1 MSTAR
6 TGRSMPGKLQNLWQN
21 VSNSFWFVP
30 SLAVVGAL
38 GLSWVLVEVDA
49 RLSGLDYSSVP
60 WLFGGT
66 ADAARSVLSTI
77 AGSLITVI
85 SIAFSLTVIALQQ
98 ASSQFSPRVMRRF
111 TGDRVNQAVLGAYI
125 GTFVYSLMV
134 LREVRSPA
142 EGASGFVPALSVSVA
157 IALAIVCVGLLIL
170 FIHHISQMLQ
180 VDLVQRQIHE
190 EMLERLDH
198 LFPSMIGR
206 PVEAEDEFAAE
217 QFAESDAD
225 RQAAAGGVAALR
237 PYAGQKWDV
246 RSTATGFVRSIDD
259 SALLDTD
266 LGEVTHVHIRVRVGS
281 FVARDDVLATAAGTP
296 ADEVEA
302 TKAIRAAV
310 VIDATRSAEQDPL
323 FDVRQLV
330 DIALRALS
338 PGINDPTTA
347 EHALYYLG
355 DFLGRL
361 GQRAFP
367 SAVRTAPGGGIHI
380 TLDRPGWDDFVAAS
394 FDQVRD
400 SARGNAHVVGVL
412 LDVLRR
418 LEQVVPAERAP
429 AVRLQTALARAE
441 GRDVR

>member
-1 MSTAR
+1 MR
-6 TGRSMPGKLQNLWQN
+6 TGRLQNLWRN
-21 VSNSFWFVP
+21 ISSSFWFVP
-30 SLAVVGAL
+30 SLAVAAAL
-38 GLSWVLVEVDA
+38 ILAGVLTGVDA
-49 RLSGLDYSSVP
+49 RLSGLDHSSVP

-111 TGDRVNQAVLGAYI
+111 TGDRVNQIVLGAYI

-134 LREVRSPA
+134 LREVRSPE

-180 VDLVQRQIHE
+180 VDLVERQIHD

-198 LFPSMIGR
+198 LYPSMVGE
-206 PVEAEDEFAAE
+206 PAAVK
-217 QFAESDAD
+217 D
-225 RQAAAGGVAALR
+225 AAAGDAAEDA
-237 PYAGQKWDV
+237 AGEGWEI
-246 RSTATGFVRSIDD
+246 RSTETGFVRSIDD
-259 SALLDTD
+259 AALLNAERE
-266 LGEVTHVHIRVRVGS
+266 GVTRVRIRVAVGA
-281 FVARDDVLATAAGTP
+281 FVAHDDLLATVAGAP
-296 ADEVEA
+296 ADAAE
-302 TKAIRAAV
+302 TTRAIRKAV
-310 VIDATRSAEQDPL
+310 VIDATRSAEQDLL

-355 DFLGRL
+355 DMLGRL

-367 SAVRTAPGGGIHI
+367 SPVRTAPGGGIRI
-380 TLDRPGWDDFVAAS
+380 IVARPGWDDFVAAS
-394 FDQVRD
+394 FDQIRE
-400 SARGNAHVVGVL
+400 SARGNVHVIDVL

-418 LEQVVPAERAP
+418 LEHAVPVERVP
-429 AVRLQTALARAE
+429 AVRAQIALAMAE
-441 GRDVR
+441 RRDAR

>member
-1 MSTAR
+1 MR
-6 TGRSMPGKLQNLWQN
+6 TGRLQNLWRN
-21 VSNSFWFVP
+21 ISSSFWFVP
-30 SLAVVGAL
+30 SLAVAAAL
-38 GLSWVLVEVDA
+38 ILAGVLTGVDA
-49 RLSGLDYSSVP
+49 RLSGLDHSSVP

-111 TGDRVNQAVLGAYI
+111 TGDRVNQIVLGAYI

-134 LREVRSPA
+134 LREVRSPE

-180 VDLVQRQIHE
+180 VDLVERQIHD

-198 LFPSMIGR
+198 LYPSMVGE
-206 PVEAEDEFAAE
+206 PAAVK
-217 QFAESDAD
+217 D
-225 RQAAAGGVAALR
+225 AAAGDAAEDA
-237 PYAGQKWDV
+237 AGEGWEI
-246 RSTATGFVRSIDD
+246 RSTETGFVRSIDD
-259 SALLDTD
+259 AALLNAERE
-266 LGEVTHVHIRVRVGS
+266 GVTRVRIRVAVGA
-281 FVARDDVLATAAGTP
+281 FVAHDDLLATVAGAP
-296 ADEVEA
+296 ADA
-302 TKAIRAAV
+302 TETTRAIRKAV
-310 VIDATRSAEQDPL
+310 VIDATRSAEQDLL

-355 DFLGRL
+355 DMLGRL

-367 SAVRTAPGGGIHI
+367 SPVRTAPGGGIRI
-380 TLDRPGWDDFVAAS
+380 IVARPGWDDFVAAS
-394 FDQVRD
+394 FDQIRE
-400 SARGNAHVVGVL
+400 SARGNVHVIDVL

-418 LEQVVPAERAP
+418 LEHAVPVERVP
-429 AVRLQTALARAE
+429 AVRAQIALAMAE
-441 GRDVR
+441 RRDAR

>member
-1 MSTAR
+1 MR
-6 TGRSMPGKLQNLWQN
+6 TGRLQNLWRN
-21 VSNSFWFVP
+21 ISSSFWFVP
-30 SLAVVGAL
+30 SLAVAAAL
-38 GLSWVLVEVDA
+38 ILAGVLTGVDA
-49 RLSGLDYSSVP
+49 RLSGLDHSSVP

-111 TGDRVNQAVLGAYI
+111 TGDRVNQIVLGAYI

-134 LREVRSPA
+134 LREVRSPE

-180 VDLVQRQIHE
+180 VDLVERQIHD

-198 LFPSMIGR
+198 LYPSMVGE
-206 PVEAEDEFAAE
+206 PAAVK
-217 QFAESDAD
+217 D
-225 RQAAAGGVAALR
+225 AAAGDAAEDA
-237 PYAGQKWDV
+237 AGEGWEI
-246 RSTATGFVRSIDD
+246 RSTETGFVRSIDD
-259 SALLDTD
+259 AALLNAERE
-266 LGEVTHVHIRVRVGS
+266 GVTRVRIRVAVGA
-281 FVARDDVLATAAGTP
+281 FVAHDDLLATVAGAP
-296 ADEVEA
+296 ADAAE
-302 TKAIRAAV
+302 TTRAIRKAV
-310 VIDATRSAEQDPL
+310 VIDATRSAEQDLL

-355 DFLGRL
+355 DMLGRL

-367 SAVRTAPGGGIHI
+367 SPVRTAPGGGIRI
-380 TLDRPGWDDFVAAS
+380 IVARPGWDDFVAAS
-394 FDQVRD
+394 FDQIRE
-400 SARGNAHVVGVL
+400 SARDNVHVIDVL

-418 LEQVVPAERAP
+418 LEHAVPVERVP
-429 AVRLQTALARAE
+429 AVRAQIALAMAE
-441 GRDVR
+441 RREAR

>member
-1 MSTAR
+1 MR
-6 TGRSMPGKLQNLWQN
+6 TGRLQNLWRN
-21 VSNSFWFVP
+21 ISSSFWFVP
-30 SLAVVGAL
+30 SLAVAAAL
-38 GLSWVLVEVDA
+38 VLAGVLTGVDA
-49 RLSGLDYSSVP
+49 RLSGLDHSSVP

-111 TGDRVNQAVLGAYI
+111 TGDRVNQIVLGAYI

-134 LREVRSPA
+134 LREVRSPE

-180 VDLVQRQIHE
+180 VDLVERQIHD

-198 LFPSMIGR
+198 LYPSMVGE
-206 PVEAEDEFAAE
+206 PAAVED
-217 QFAESDAD
+217 
-225 RQAAAGGVAALR
+225 AAAGDAAEDA
-237 PYAGQKWDV
+237 AGEGWEI
-246 RSTATGFVRSIDD
+246 RSTETGFVRSIDD
-259 SALLDTD
+259 AALLNAE
-266 LGEVTHVHIRVRVGS
+266 LEGVTRVRIRVAVGA
-281 FVARDDVLATAAGTP
+281 FVAHDDLLATVAGAP
-296 ADEVEA
+296 ADAAE
-302 TKAIRAAV
+302 TTRAIRKAV
-310 VIDATRSAEQDPL
+310 VIDATRSAEQDLL

-355 DFLGRL
+355 DMLGRL

-367 SAVRTAPGGGIHI
+367 SPVRTAPGGGIRI
-380 TLDRPGWDDFVAAS
+380 IVARPCWDDFVAAS
-394 FDQVRD
+394 FDQIRE
-400 SARGNAHVVGVL
+400 SARGNVHVIDVL

-418 LEQVVPAERAP
+418 LEHAVPVERVP
-429 AVRLQTALARAE
+429 AVRAQIALAMAE
-441 GRDVR
+441 RRDAR

>member
-1 MSTAR
+1 MR
-6 TGRSMPGKLQNLWQN
+6 TGRLQNLWRN
-21 VSNSFWFVP
+21 ISSSFWFVP
-30 SLAVVGAL
+30 SLAVAAAL
-38 GLSWVLVEVDA
+38 VLAGVLTGVDA
-49 RLSGLDYSSVP
+49 RLSGLDHSSVP

-111 TGDRVNQAVLGAYI
+111 TGDRVNQIVLGAYI

-134 LREVRSPA
+134 LREVRSPE

-180 VDLVQRQIHE
+180 VDLVERQIHD

-198 LFPSMIGR
+198 LYPSMVGA
-206 PVEAEDEFAAE
+206 PAAAED
-217 QFAESDAD
+217 
-225 RQAAAGGVAALR
+225 AAAGDAAEDA
-237 PYAGQKWDV
+237 AGEDWEI
-246 RSTATGFVRSIDD
+246 RSTETGFVRSIDD
-259 SALLDTD
+259 AALLNAE
-266 LGEVTHVHIRVRVGS
+266 LEGVTRVRIRVAVGA
-281 FVARDDVLATAAGTP
+281 FVAHDDLLATVAGAP
-296 ADEVEA
+296 ADAAE
-302 TKAIRAAV
+302 TTRAIRKAV
-310 VIDATRSAEQDPL
+310 VIDATRSAEQDLL

-355 DFLGRL
+355 DLLGRL

-367 SAVRTAPGGGIHI
+367 SPVRTAPGGGIRI
-380 TLDRPGWDDFVAAS
+380 IVARPCWDDFVAAS
-394 FDQVRD
+394 FDQIRE
-400 SARGNAHVVGVL
+400 SARGNVHVIDVL

-418 LEQVVPAERAP
+418 LEHAVPVERVP
-429 AVRLQTALARAE
+429 AVRAQIALAMAE
-441 GRDVR
+441 RRDAR

>member
-1 MSTAR
+1 MR
-6 TGRSMPGKLQNLWQN
+6 TGRLQNLWRN
-21 VSNSFWFVP
+21 ISSSFWFVP
-30 SLAVVGAL
+30 SLAVAAAL
-38 GLSWVLVEVDA
+38 VLAGVLTGVDA
-49 RLSGLDYSSVP
+49 RLSGLDHSSVP

-111 TGDRVNQAVLGAYI
+111 TGDRVNQIVLGAYI
-125 GTFVYSLMV
+125 GTFVYSLIV
-134 LREVRSPA
+134 LREVRSPE

-180 VDLVQRQIHE
+180 VDLVERQIHD

-198 LFPSMIGR
+198 LYPSMVGE
-206 PVEAEDEFAAE
+206 PAAVED
-217 QFAESDAD
+217 
-225 RQAAAGGVAALR
+225 AAAGDAAEDA
-237 PYAGQKWDV
+237 AGEGWEI
-246 RSTATGFVRSIDD
+246 RSTETGFVRSIDD
-259 SALLDTD
+259 AALLNAERE
-266 LGEVTHVHIRVRVGS
+266 GVTRVRIRVAVGA
-281 FVARDDVLATAAGTP
+281 FVAHDDLLATVAGAP
-296 ADEVEA
+296 ADAAE
-302 TKAIRAAV
+302 TTRAIRKAV
-310 VIDATRSAEQDPL
+310 VIDATRSAEQDLL

-355 DFLGRL
+355 DMLGRL
-361 GQRAFP
+361 GERAFP
-367 SAVRTAPGGGIHI
+367 SPVRTAPGGGIRI
-380 TLDRPGWDDFVAAS
+380 IVARPGWDDFVAAS
-394 FDQVRD
+394 FDQIRE
-400 SARGNAHVVGVL
+400 SARGNVHVIDVL

-418 LEQVVPAERAP
+418 LEHAVPVERVP
-429 AVRLQTALARAE
+429 AVRAQIALAMAE
-441 GRDVR
+441 RRDAR

>member
-1 MSTAR
+1 VR
-6 TGRSMPGKLQNLWQN
+6 TGRLQNLWRN
-21 VSNSFWFVP
+21 ISNSFWFVP
-30 SLAVVGAL
+30 SLAVAAAL
-38 GLSWVLVEVDA
+38 VLAGILTGVDA
-49 RLSGLDYSSVP
+49 RLSGLDHSSVP

-111 TGDRVNQAVLGAYI
+111 TGDRVNQIVLGAYI

-134 LREVRSPA
+134 LREVRSPE

-180 VDLVQRQIHE
+180 VDLVERQIHD

-198 LFPSMIGR
+198 LYPSMVGE
-206 PVEAEDEFAAE
+206 PAAAEDATPDEGTAE
-217 QFAESDAD
+217 D
-225 RQAAAGGVAALR
+225 AAGED
-237 PYAGQKWDV
+237 WEI
-246 RSTATGFVRSIDD
+246 RSTETGFVRSIDD
-259 SALLDTD
+259 AALLNAE
-266 LGEVTHVHIRVRVGS
+266 LEGIARVRIRVRVGA
-281 FVARDDVLATAAGTP
+281 FVAHDDLLATVAGAP
-296 ADEVEA
+296 ADAAEV
-302 TKAIRAAV
+302 TRAIRKAV
-310 VIDATRSAEQDPL
+310 VIDATRSAEQDLL

-355 DFLGRL
+355 DMLGRL

-367 SAVRTAPGGGIHI
+367 SPVRTAPGGGIRI
-380 TLDRPGWDDFVAAS
+380 ILTRPGWDDYVAAS
-394 FDQVRD
+394 FDQIRE
-400 SARGNAHVVGVL
+400 SARGNVHVIDVL

-418 LEQVVPAERAP
+418 LEHAVPVERVP
-429 AVRLQTALARAE
+429 AVRAQIALAMAE
-441 GRDVR
+441 RRDAR

>member
-1 MSTAR
+1 MR
-6 TGRSMPGKLQNLWQN
+6 TGRLQNLWRN
-21 VSNSFWFVP
+21 ISSSFWFVP
-30 SLAVVGAL
+30 SLAVAAAL
-38 GLSWVLVEVDA
+38 VLAGVLTGVDA
-49 RLSGLDYSSVP
+49 RLSGLDHSSVP

-111 TGDRVNQAVLGAYI
+111 TGDRVNQIVLGAYI

-134 LREVRSPA
+134 LREVRSPE

-180 VDLVQRQIHE
+180 VDLVERQIHD

-198 LFPSMIGR
+198 LYPSMVGE
-206 PVEAEDEFAAE
+206 PAAAED
-217 QFAESDAD
+217 
-225 RQAAAGGVAALR
+225 AAAGDAAEDA
-237 PYAGQKWDV
+237 AGEGWEI
-246 RSTATGFVRSIDD
+246 RSTETGFVRSIDD
-259 SALLDTD
+259 AALLNAE
-266 LGEVTHVHIRVRVGS
+266 LEGVTRVRIRVAVGA
-281 FVARDDVLATAAGTP
+281 FVAHDDLLATVAGAP
-296 ADEVEA
+296 ADAAE
-302 TKAIRAAV
+302 TTRAIRKAV
-310 VIDATRSAEQDPL
+310 VIDATRSAEQDLL

-355 DFLGRL
+355 DMLGRL

-367 SAVRTAPGGGIHI
+367 SPVRTAPGGGIRI
-380 TLDRPGWDDFVAAS
+380 IVARPCWDDFVAAS
-394 FDQVRD
+394 FDQIRE
-400 SARGNAHVVGVL
+400 SARGNVHVIDVL

-418 LEQVVPAERAP
+418 LEHAVPVERVP
-429 AVRLQTALARAE
+429 AVRAQIALAMAE
-441 GRDVR
+441 RRDAR

>member
-1 MSTAR
+1 MR
-6 TGRSMPGKLQNLWQN
+6 TGRLQNLWRN
-21 VSNSFWFVP
+21 ISSSFWFVP
-30 SLAVVGAL
+30 SLAVAAAL
-38 GLSWVLVEVDA
+38 VLAGVLTGVDA
-49 RLSGLDYSSVP
+49 RLSGLDHSSVP

-111 TGDRVNQAVLGAYI
+111 TGDRVNQIVLGAYI

-134 LREVRSPA
+134 LREVRSPE

-180 VDLVQRQIHE
+180 VDLVERQIHD

-198 LFPSMIGR
+198 LYPSMVGE
-206 PVEAEDEFAAE
+206 PAAVED
-217 QFAESDAD
+217 
-225 RQAAAGGVAALR
+225 AAAGDAAEDA
-237 PYAGQKWDV
+237 AGEGWEI
-246 RSTATGFVRSIDD
+246 RSTETGFVRSIDD
-259 SALLDTD
+259 AALLNAERE
-266 LGEVTHVHIRVRVGS
+266 GVTRVRIRVAVGA
-281 FVARDDVLATAAGTP
+281 FVAHDDLLATVAGAP
-296 ADEVEA
+296 ADAAE
-302 TKAIRAAV
+302 TTRAIRKAV
-310 VIDATRSAEQDPL
+310 VIDATRSAEQDLL

-355 DFLGRL
+355 DMLGRL

-367 SAVRTAPGGGIHI
+367 SPVRTAPGGGVRII
-380 TLDRPGWDDFVAAS
+380 VARPGWDDFVAAS
-394 FDQVRD
+394 FDQIRE
-400 SARGNAHVVGVL
+400 SARGNVHVIDVL

-418 LEQVVPAERAP
+418 LEHAVPVERVP
-429 AVRLQTALARAE
+429 AVRAQIALAMAE
-441 GRDVR
+441 RRDAR